1 LEHSDAQAQPGL
13 LARLIV
19 ARREEVPAVIGGFLL
34 FFLLFASYFMLR
46 PVRET
51 FGIAGGVDNLQ
62 WLFLGTFLATLV
74 VVPLY
79 GALAARLPRR
89 SLLPVPAW
97 RVP

>member
-1 LEHSDAQAQPGL
+1 MEHSDAQAQPGL

-19 ARREEVPAVIGGFLL
+19 ARREEVSAVIGGFLL

-74 VVPLY
+74 VVPT
-79 GALAARLPRR
+79 ARPPAACW
-89 SLLPVPAW
+89 SKCESSV
-97 RVP
+97 

>member
-1 LEHSDAQAQPGL
+1 MRSDASGTPRHG

-19 ARREEVPAVIGGFLL
+19 AEPHEVPAVVGGFML

-51 FGIAGGVDNLQ
+51 FGIAGGIDNLP
-62 WLFLGTFLATLV
+62 WLYLGTFLATLV

-79 GALAARLPRR
+79 GTLA
-89 SLLPVPAW
+89 
-97 RVP
+97 